1 MHAPIRSEEPPSVA
15 QGAKEGIIAQT
26 LCSVWPHNGQLSASA
41 LLVSNLAGRACVQSI
56 SIYFPFL
63 HYTDNPVSDPTSC
76 FLFIPHYNSA
86 FLKSYSA
93 ILKKKK
99 KKNPLTL
106 STFLPFESTSVFF
119 FFLC

>member
-1 MHAPIRSEEPPSVA
+1 MA

-26 LCSVWPHNGQLSASA
+26 LCSVRPHNGQLSASA

-63 HYTDNPVSDPTSC
+63 HYTDNPVSDPTSR

-119 FFLC
+119 FSSAEPR

>member
-1 MHAPIRSEEPPSVA
+1 MA
-15 QGAKEGIIAQT
+15 QGAKQGIIAQT
-26 LCSVWPHNGQLSASA
+26 LCSVLPHNGQLSASA

-63 HYTDNPVSDPTSC
+63 HYTDNPVSDPTSS

-93 ILKKKK
+93 ILKKKR

-106 STFLPFESTSVFF
+106 STFLPFERTSVFF
-119 FFLC
+119 FVFFFFSSAEPR